1 MWEHGG
7 SSLCVHGPFRYVS
20 AFPAY
25 ISLPSQIIIGFFMKF
40 INLGFNNRLSPLS
53 PYRYTATYGPR
64 GRQYAIGHG
73 GHKEI
78 GIEEPQNVI
87 LVVSMDLPMVRSKP
101 DAGFYENHRTPIS
114 IVQFRSSLTPSFSTA
129 RWLGTCLVWVLLS
142 WSTLVPSSL
151 FAQATGS
158 QPAKVSLDFNE
169 IDIPVFARFIGE
181 LTGKNFVLD
190 ETIKKQGGKISAF
203 SPTKVSPDQAFS
215 MFVAALEAA
224 RIAVVKKDGN
234 LYQLVPM
241 GDLPPERGV
250 FVYKLKHANATDL
263 AAVLTNLVAR
273 SQTVAQMTPGV
284 RPPIRPLTEFEAPV
298 QVFAD
303 KATNSII
310 VSSTKNAW
318 AHIHSVIRDLD
329 IRRKQVFVEAVIL
342 EVQVDR
348 LRQIGT
354 DPTQILGGGGATSG
368 AFRPLR
374 GFGAINNTPP
384 DFSALAQAAQAV
396 TGGAAAGA
404 TGGASLLFNS
414 ANVRAFLNLL
424 MNLTDTNILS
434 TPQVLAA
441 DNQKAKI
448 VVGENRPFPT
458 GQAQGITGGTLVTIE
473 RKDVG
478 VTLEL
483 TPQVLEDD
491 LIRLE
496 IKQEITAIADNVAQ
510 TIGSGSASI
519 PVGPTTTKRSMET
532 TTIAQDLQT
541 IVVGGLVRD
550 NITLSEKKIP
560 FLGDIPWLGWAFKSQ
575 NRQTEKLNLLV
586 FLTPHLVRD
595 DADMAELNAK
605 KSRDVNTLQRE
616 NRIEE
621 PTRLKQDVLERLD
634 PPPVLPQTSPPERF
648 GRP

>member
-1 MWEHGG
+1 MQA
-7 SSLCVHGPFRYVS
+7 R
-20 AFPAY
+20 
-25 ISLPSQIIIGFFMKF
+25 
-40 INLGFNNRLSPLS
+40 
-53 PYRYTATYGPR
+53 
-64 GRQYAIGHG
+64 
-73 GHKEI
+73 
-78 GIEEPQNVI
+78 
-87 LVVSMDLPMVRSKP
+87 
-101 DAGFYENHRTPIS
+101 PIS
-114 IVQFRSSLTPSFSTA
+114 HRPSNTT
-129 RWLGTCLVWVLLS
+129 RNLGTCLVLALL
-142 WSTLVPSSL
+142 L
-151 FAQATGS
+151 FFALPPPLFS
-158 QPAKVSLDFNE
+158 QSAGGHQTKVGLDFNE
-169 IDIPVFARFIGE
+169 VEIPVFVRFISE

-190 ETIKKQGGKISAF
+190 ETIKKQGGKVSVF
-203 SPTKVSPDQAFS
+203 SPTKVSPDQAFT

-224 RIAVVKKDGN
+224 RIAVVPKGGN
-234 LYQLVPM
+234 LYQVVPM

-273 SQTVAQMTPGV
+273 SQTVAQISPGV
-284 RPPIRPLTEFEAPV
+284 RPPVRPLTEFEAPV

-303 KATNSII
+303 KATNSIVI
-310 VSSTKNAW
+310 SATKLAW
-318 AHIHSVIRDLD
+318 SHLQAVIRDLD

-354 DPTQILGGGGATSG
+354 DPTQVLGAGKNGLLQGIGGFNRAPEDLAT
-368 AFRPLR
+368 F
-374 GFGAINNTPP
+374 
-384 DFSALAQAAQAV
+384 AQAI
-396 TGGAAAGA
+396 TGAAAGGA
-404 TGGASLLFNS
+404 TGGAAPLLNTL
-414 ANVRAFLNLL
+414 NVRAFMNLL
-424 MNLTDTNILS
+424 MNLTDTNVLS

-483 TPQVLEDD
+483 TPQVLDGD

-496 IKQEITAIADNVAQ
+496 IKQEITAIAENVAQ
-510 TIGSGSASI
+510 TIGAGSASI

-532 TTIAQDLQT
+532 TTVAQDQQT
-541 IVVGGLVRD
+541 LVIGGLVRD

-560 FLGDIPWLGWAFKSQ
+560 VLGDIPWIGWLFKSQ
-575 NRQTEKLNLLV
+575 SRQIEKLNLLV

-595 DADMAELNAK
+595 DADVVELNARK
-605 KSRDVNTLQRE
+605 ARDINILQRD

-621 PTRLKQDVLERLD
+621 PTKLKQDVLERLE
-634 PPPVLPQTSPPERF
+634 LPSTVPSPLTD
-648 GRP
+648 RPNKP

>member
-1 MWEHGG
+1 MLDR
-7 SSLCVHGPFRYVS
+7 SLFHPPKTVRARRTIVGVVLLCF
-20 AFPAY
+20 FC
-25 ISLPSQIIIGFFMKF
+25 LPSTLFSQ
-40 INLGFNNRLSPLS
+40 S
-53 PYRYTATYGPR
+53 T
-64 GRQYAIGHG
+64 G
-73 GHKEI
+73 G
-78 GIEEPQNVI
+78 
-87 LVVSMDLPMVRSKP
+87 
-101 DAGFYENHRTPIS
+101 
-114 IVQFRSSLTPSFSTA
+114 
-129 RWLGTCLVWVLLS
+129 
-142 WSTLVPSSL
+142 
-151 FAQATGS
+151 
-158 QPAKVSLDFNE
+158 QPAKVALDFNE
-169 IDIPVFARFIGE
+169 VEIPVFVRFISE

-203 SPTKVSPDQAFS
+203 SPTKVSTDQAFS

-224 RIAVVKKDGN
+224 RMAVVHKGGN
-234 LYQLVPM
+234 LYQIVPM

-250 FVYKLKHANATDL
+250 FVYKLKHGNATDM

-273 SQTVAQMTPGV
+273 SQTVAQFTPGT
-284 RPPIRPLTEFEAPV
+284 RPPVRPLTEFEAPV

-310 VSSTKNAW
+310 ISSTKVAW
-318 AHIHSVIRDLD
+318 SHLQSVIRDLD
-329 IRRKQVFVEAVIL
+329 TKRKQVFVEAVIL

-354 DPTQILGGGGATSG
+354 DPTQVL
-368 AFRPLR
+368 
-374 GFGAINNTPP
+374 GFGKSGQLQGIGALNTTPP
-384 DFSALAQAAQAV
+384 ELSAIAQAV
-396 TGGAAAGA
+396 TGAAAGA
-404 TGGASLLFNS
+404 TGGGSLLLNT
-414 ANVRAFLNLL
+414 ANVRAFMNLL

-496 IKQEITAIADNVAQ
+496 IKQEITAIAENVAQ

-541 IVVGGLVRD
+541 LVVGGLVRD

-560 FLGDIPWLGWAFKSQ
+560 LLGDIPWLGWLFRSQ

-595 DADMAELNAK
+595 DADMVELNARK
-605 KSRDVNTLQRE
+605 ARDINTLQRD

-621 PTRLKQDVLERLD
+621 PTRLKQDVLERL
-634 PPPVLPQTSPPERF
+634 ERH
-648 GRP
+648 GIPTVPSVDEKSKP